1 MTYIENLKIIMST
14 QNNLI
19 IITGSAKHCG
29 AQLYIYIYIHSSQIF
44 ERQKKMAYK
53 ISGSVRKTASS

>member
-1 MTYIENLKIIMST
+1 MTYIENLKIIT

-29 AQLYIYIYIHSSQIF
+29 VQLYIYISPVVLKFF

-53 ISGSVRKTASS
+53 ISGSVRKTANS